1 MENDSRFY
9 RIVYEYYEA
18 RILFGVC
25 ACGEKLPSIPK
36 ICAMFGMAPATVR
49 MALKVLEKDG
59 YIQMDARKAARV
71 TYNSSPARA
80 REDAARY
87 FLPRRAGIMDLTQS
101 GLLLFEPFWEEGMR
115 RWSSASWQRFAKE
128 LAKNGTEIVSMPVKF
143 YIFVLSTLDNRL
155 ILNLYWEM
163 VRYIRFPYLGD
174 DRVQGVD
181 FAKLASSPQEQ
192 VIACLRGQF
201 EESYAQAVKT
211 LFEFTDRAVTEYDLN
226 AREQIPFQ
234 WNIYRQRPQLR
245 YTLVSRILREI
256 ASGRWPA
263 GSYLLS
269 LPQMAERYS
278 VSLNTVRRALEIL
291 NILGVAQSQ
300 HGKGTM
306 VLNAPFQVDFSRP
319 QAREGARLYRESIQM
334 LALSIRRV
342 AKYTLEHVSEAERM
356 NLAKDCRALL
366 AQEKSYLGCEIFLSF
381 IENQCPLRMVRES
394 YGKLR
399 EFLAWGY
406 PFKLL
411 RIREQSLHEEY
422 REILERMVWRLE
434 KGENEEAAAGWEA
447 YMEREERRFGEFVLG
462 RMKKKE

>member
-25 ACGEKLPSIPK
+25 ALGEKLPSIPK
-36 ICAMFGMAPATVR
+36 ICAVFGMAPATVR
-49 MALKVLEKDG
+49 TALKLLEKNG
-59 YIQMDARKAARV
+59 YIQVDARKAAQV
-71 TYNSSPARA
+71 IYDASPTRA
-80 REDAARY
+80 REYAARY
-87 FLPRRAGIMDLTQS
+87 FVPRKEGIMDLTQS

-115 RWSSASWQRFAKE
+115 RWSSASWERFTKE
-128 LAKNGTEIVSMPVKF
+128 LTKNGPAIVSMPVKF
-143 YIFVLSTLDNRL
+143 YIFVLSMLDNRL

-163 VRYIRFPYLGD
+163 IRYIRFPYLGEAEACAA
-174 DRVQGVD
+174 D
-181 FAKLASSPQEQ
+181 FGELASASQEQ
-192 VIACLRGQF
+192 VIAYFRGQF
-201 EESYAQAVKT
+201 EESYGQAVGT
-211 LFEFTDRAVTEYDLN
+211 LFAFTEQSIREYHLD
-226 AREQIPFQ
+226 AREQIPFR

-269 LPQMAERYS
+269 LPNMVERYN

-291 NILGVAQSQ
+291 NNLGVVRSQ

-306 VLNAPFQVDFSRP
+306 VLKAPFGVDFSKP
-319 QAREGARLYRESIQM
+319 ETKKGARLYRESIQM
-334 LALSIRRV
+334 LALTIRRV
-342 AKYTLEHVSEAERM
+342 ALFTLEHVGEAQRM
-356 NLAKDCRALL
+356 DLARDCRALL

-381 IENQCPLRMVRES
+381 IETQCPLGMVREC

-411 RIREQSLHEEY
+411 RLREQSLNEEY
-422 REILERMVWRLE
+422 RELMTQMARMLEN
-434 KGENEEAAAGWEA
+434 GENEAAADGWGLFL
-447 YMEREERRFGEFVLG
+447 EREERRFDEMVLG
-462 RMKKKE
+462 KMKER